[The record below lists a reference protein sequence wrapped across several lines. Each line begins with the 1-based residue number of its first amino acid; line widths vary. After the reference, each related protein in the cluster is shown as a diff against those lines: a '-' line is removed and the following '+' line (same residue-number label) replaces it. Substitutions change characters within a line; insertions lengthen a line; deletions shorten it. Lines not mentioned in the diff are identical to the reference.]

1 MRDSKENY
9 KWYIKVKWLRYTY
22 YVSAP
27 SEPKL
32 SDAHFYL
39 NQIQLWK

>member
-9 KWYIKVKWLRYTY
+9 KWYMKVKRLRYTY

-27 SEPKL
+27 SEPKNKVMPI
-32 SDAHFYL
+32 F
-39 NQIQLWK
+39 I

>member
-9 KWYIKVKWLRYTY
+9 KWYMKVKRLRYTY

-27 SEPKL
+27 

>member
-9 KWYIKVKWLRYTY
+9 KWYMKVKQLRYTY

-27 SEPKL
+27 NEPK
-32 SDAHFYL
+32 
-39 NQIQLWK
+39 